1 MAKTH
6 TRYVCQ
12 ECGRVAATYMGKCP
26 QCGSFNSMVEEVIH
40 DEPVAKST
48 AVRGLTGRS
57 SPRSIGDVSSDAE
70 DRIHLPIGE
79 FARVLGGGIVPGS
92 IVLVG
97 GDPGIGKCVTGDT
110 RILDPLTGDFFS
122 IREWAQGQRR
132 VLALDE
138 ESLRLQSVPIS
149 AFFNRGRRPIV
160 QIQTELGRTLK
171 CTPDHPLLAPDGW
184 APADSFKPGDRI
196 AAPRALPHFGTQPL
210 PEAKVKLIAYILSDG
225 SAQSS
230 IGVTNSLPE
239 VAHDM
244 EEIASAFGMRV
255 VSYAKR
261 SNQAI
266 QYRFVSMK
274 GQRSIAR
281 SDIALALRAVQKQ
294 RQIRWAEWARSAQ
307 ISYALLNVWRRGEAA
322 PRADDLQRLAQA
334 VDLSIEEL
342 APEARSQAEKS
353 TPIARYLAEIG
364 LRYTRAANK
373 TIPACIF
380 RLPRNEL
387 ALFLKTLFTC
397 DGSVYINQYGQPGVS
412 YSTISQRLAE
422 DVQHLLLRFGISAKL
437 RTKHMQVNEKPYFA
451 YEVTFLGVPQ
461 VQHFIREIGILG
473 RENISRRIREM
484 KVPVLPS
491 TQRDTIPTGVNFWK
505 LLQSVDPYS
514 SLKKINHLAGTSFH
528 PERPNGPLSRYTVA
542 KLANTYPL
550 PRLEALAFGDVLWDT
565 IKSVTPAGEAE
576 VFDLSVP
583 GKHNFVANDLIIHN
597 STLTLQMAIE
607 MAATQRVLYVSGE
620 ESERQIKMRAIRLS
634 QSVGAQRD
642 GQGPNAKRDAAVPLP
657 KNLLLVT
664 ETNLEII
671 LNHISEVKPDLLIV
685 DSIQTVYLSNMDSS
699 AGSVSQVREC
709 SSQLR
714 ELAKTSGISVFVIG
728 HVTKEGT
735 IAGPRVLEHIVDT
748 VLYLEGDRFQAY
760 RLLRSVKNRFGA
772 TSEVGVFEMREGGL
786 AEVTNPSEAFLAER
800 MINAAGSAI
809 AVTMEG
815 TRPILVE
822 IQGLTSPT
830 QFGNARRTANGVDF
844 NRLLLI
850 AAVLTRRV
858 GLKLGEQDVFVN
870 VVGGLQID
878 EPAAD
883 LAIAAAIA
891 SSWRDI
897 PVKAEAVLI
906 AEIGLAGELRMP
918 GQMQAR
924 LREAQKLGFKTAI
937 VPKALRKG
945 EPYPTGIEIIEVRS
959 IQQALDAALNVQREL
974 PQGRKVA

>member
-12 ECGRVAATYMGKCP
+12 ECGRVAASYMGKCP

-40 DEPVAKST
+40 DEPAAKSSS
-48 AVRGLTGRS
+48 VRGLTGRS
-57 SPRSIGDVSSDAE
+57 SPRAIGDISGDAE

-97 GDPGIGKCVTGDT
+97 GDPGIGK
-110 RILDPLTGDFFS
+110 
-122 IREWAQGQRR
+122 
-132 VLALDE
+132 
-138 ESLRLQSVPIS
+138 
-149 AFFNRGRRPIV
+149 
-160 QIQTELGRTLK
+160 
-171 CTPDHPLLAPDGW
+171 
-184 APADSFKPGDRI
+184 
-196 AAPRALPHFGTQPL
+196 
-210 PEAKVKLIAYILSDG
+210 
-225 SAQSS
+225 
-230 IGVTNSLPE
+230 
-239 VAHDM
+239 
-244 EEIASAFGMRV
+244 
-255 VSYAKR
+255 
-261 SNQAI
+261 
-266 QYRFVSMK
+266 
-274 GQRSIAR
+274 
-281 SDIALALRAVQKQ
+281 
-294 RQIRWAEWARSAQ
+294 
-307 ISYALLNVWRRGEAA
+307 
-322 PRADDLQRLAQA
+322 
-334 VDLSIEEL
+334 
-342 APEARSQAEKS
+342 
-353 TPIARYLAEIG
+353 
-364 LRYTRAANK
+364 
-373 TIPACIF
+373 
-380 RLPRNEL
+380 
-387 ALFLKTLFTC
+387 
-397 DGSVYINQYGQPGVS
+397 
-412 YSTISQRLAE
+412 
-422 DVQHLLLRFGISAKL
+422 
-437 RTKHMQVNEKPYFA
+437 
-451 YEVTFLGVPQ
+451 
-461 VQHFIREIGILG
+461 
-473 RENISRRIREM
+473 
-484 KVPVLPS
+484 
-491 TQRDTIPTGVNFWK
+491 
-505 LLQSVDPYS
+505 
-514 SLKKINHLAGTSFH
+514 
-528 PERPNGPLSRYTVA
+528 
-542 KLANTYPL
+542 
-550 PRLEALAFGDVLWDT
+550 
-565 IKSVTPAGEAE
+565 
-576 VFDLSVP
+576 
-583 GKHNFVANDLIIHN
+583 
-597 STLTLQMAIE
+597 STLMLQMAME
-607 MAATQRVLYVSGE
+607 MGAKQRVLYVSGE
-620 ESERQIKMRAIRLS
+620 ESERQIKMRAVRLN
-634 QSVGAQRD
+634 
-642 GQGPNAKRDAAVPLP
+642 GQKELP

-671 LNHISEVKPDLLIV
+671 FNHINEVKPDLLIV

-699 AGSVSQVREC
+699 AGSVSQVRES

-822 IQGLTSPT
+822 VQGLTSPT

-858 GLKLGEQDVFVN
+858 GLKLSEQDTFVN

-897 PVKAEAVLI
+897 PVKADSVLI

-924 LREAQKLGFKTAI
+924 LREAQKLGFRTAI
-937 VPKALRKG
+937 VPKAIRKG
-945 EPYPTGIEIIEVRS
+945 EPYPKGIEIIEVRS
-959 IQQALDAALNVQREL
+959 IQQALEAALNVPREV